1 MSDIMS
7 HVILFIILIVAY
19 SSIVVTGHFSPDI
32 QTGFMSLV
40 SMLIGSLA
48 RGSK

>member
-7 HVILFIILIVAY
+7 HVILFLVLIISYTTI
-19 SSIVVTGHFSPDI
+19 ITTGHFSPDI

-48 RGSK
+48 RGSQ